1 LEQCLSL
8 ISFWLSLSLKMY
20 VHYFLDWCE
29 PLCTLRLVESK
40 PYKYI
45 IFFTDWAL
53 EIMYTSFVW
62 VWSSYICMYITFW
75 LNLRLVYIS
84 VWLSIILIC
93 TLFFVE
99 FDLYLYVHF
108 FLFNSKYCT
117 CIYTCLFT
125 FFQKRLQKEL
135 TALMKD
141 PPIGV
146 KVDAESIYKDLSE

>member
-1 LEQCLSL
+1 
-8 ISFWLSLSLKMY
+8 M
-20 VHYFLDWCE
+20 
-29 PLCTLRLVESK
+29 
-40 PYKYI
+40 
-45 IFFTDWAL
+45 TDNIYYYSQL
-53 EIMYTSFVW
+53 T
-62 VWSSYICMYITFW
+62 SSYYFFFRCCMYIYTIIHVQYTLKDLEINHVHLYYYIFQ
-75 LNLRLVYIS
+75 RHKDFQVFFMAIFYQVQLVYIS
-84 VWLSIILIC
+84 VWLSLILIS

>member
-1 LEQCLSL
+1 
-8 ISFWLSLSLKMY
+8 MA
-20 VHYFLDWCE
+20 
-29 PLCTLRLVESK
+29 
-40 PYKYI
+40 
-45 IFFTDWAL
+45 IF
-53 EIMYTSFVW
+53 YQVQ
-62 VWSSYICMYITFW
+62 
-75 LNLRLVYIS
+75 LVYIS
-84 VWLSIILIC
+84 VCLSLILIC